1 MKKYTFYLLV
11 VLFACLTKD
20 AWAQPGIINYQGIA
34 RNASG
39 QPLANQALGLRISI
53 MSDSS
58 AAATELY
65 KETETVTTNGY
76 GLFNV
81 LIGSGTPVVG
91 SMGSVGWLS
100 GSRAVKVEIDPAGG
114 TAYTQIGGLAPLAS
128 VPYAWGANSVLS
140 TSSGGQGLIGTG
152 SSSLWWGFYEGGNY
166 RGYLGSY
173 SGKNEDVDF
182 GTGASN
188 TVGNLNFTIQAVPK
202 MTIDSI
208 GRVGI
213 GTLHPMTNLQVTSAA
228 NDIINIG
235 NMNGWTGFGLANT
248 ATGPYNVIANGG
260 TYLSFL
266 YYSAPTT
273 SISATNSKMLMDGT
287 TNTFRPTNDNVMSL
301 GANGSRW
308 TAVWAAN
315 GTIQTSDERYKTN
328 IQPLQ
333 AGLNMIMQLR
343 PISYNWKNENL
354 RLGTGVNYGFSAQEL
369 NTTAPDLVIHS
380 TTQVDKETGKL
391 TAEYA
396 DAYGVKYAEFT
407 PVLVKAIQEQ
417 QEMIKVLQQKVADL
431 EAQMKQNDKK

>member
-1 MKKYTFYLLV
+1 MKKITFYLL
-11 VLFACLTKD
+11 LILIACLTKE
-20 AWAQPGIINYQGIA
+20 AWAQPAVINYQGIA

-65 KETETVTTNGY
+65 KETETVTTNAY

-91 SMGSVGWLS
+91 TMNSVGWLS
-100 GSRAVKVEIDPAGG
+100 GNRAVKVEIDPAGG

-140 TSSGGQGLIGTG
+140 TSSGGQGLISTG
-152 SSSLWWGFYEGGNY
+152 SSSLWWGIYEGGNY

-173 SGKNEDVDF
+173 AGKNEDVDF

-188 TVGNLNFTIQAVPK
+188 TIGSLNLTIQAVPK

-213 GTLHPMTNLQVTSAA
+213 GTRFPMTNLEVTSAA
-228 NDIINIG
+228 NDVVNIG
-235 NMNGWTGFGLANT
+235 NMNGWTGIGIANS

-266 YYSAPTT
+266 YNSTPTT

-301 GANGSRW
+301 GASGSRW

-333 AGLNMIMQLR
+333 AGLNMVMQLK

-354 RLGTGVNYGFSAQEL
+354 RLGTGVNYGFSAQDL
-369 NTTAPDLVIHS
+369 TTAAPDLVIHAA
-380 TTQVDKETGKL
+380 TTVDKETGKP
-391 TAEYA
+391 TAEYT

-417 QEMIKVLQQKVADL
+417 QEMIKLLQQRVADL
-431 EAQMKQNDKK
+431 EAQMKQNSLK

>member
-1 MKKYTFYLLV
+1 MKKFTFYLLTI
-11 VLFACLTKD
+11 LIICLTKD
-20 AWAQPGIINYQGIA
+20 TWAQPGIINYQGIA

-58 AAATELY
+58 ASATELY
-65 KETETVTTNGY
+65 KETQTATTNGY

-81 LIGSGTPVVG
+81 LVGAGTPVVG
-91 SMGSVGWLS
+91 SIGSVAWLS
-100 GSRAVKVEIDPAGG
+100 GARAVKVEIDPAGG
-114 TAYTQIGGLAPLAS
+114 TAYTQIGGLTPLAA

-140 TSSGGQGLIGTG
+140 TSSGGQGLVGTG

-188 TVGNLNFTIQAVPK
+188 TVGSLNLTIQAVPK

-213 GTLHPMTNLQVTSAA
+213 GTRFPMTNLQVTSTA
-228 NDIINIG
+228 NDVITIG
-235 NMNGWTGFGLANT
+235 NMNGWTGIGIANS

-266 YYSAPTT
+266 YNSTPTT

-301 GANGSRW
+301 GASGSRW

-333 AGLNMIMQLR
+333 AGLSTVMQLK
-343 PISYNWKNENL
+343 PISYKWKNENL
-354 RLGTGVNYGFSAQEL
+354 RMGTGVNYGFSAQDL
-369 NTTAPDLVIHS
+369 SATAPDLVIHAA
-380 TTQVDKETGKL
+380 TTVDKETGKP
-391 TAEYA
+391 TAEYS

-407 PVLVKAIQEQ
+407 PMLVKAIQEQ
-417 QEMIKVLQQKVADL
+417 QEMIKTLQQKVADL
-431 EAQMKQNDKK
+431 ESQMKQSDKK